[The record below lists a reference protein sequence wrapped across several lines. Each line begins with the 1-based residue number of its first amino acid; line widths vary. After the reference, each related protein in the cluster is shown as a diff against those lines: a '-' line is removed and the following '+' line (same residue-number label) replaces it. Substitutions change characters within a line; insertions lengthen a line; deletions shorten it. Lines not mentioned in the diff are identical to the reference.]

1 MGVNTNPW
9 RNSWAVVVREYLVR
23 VRSRA
28 FVISTLLVPIIMGG
42 LVAVPLA
49 MEGGGA
55 RDVSGLLVADRTGVM
70 APLLLP
76 RLAEAG
82 FRVDVVD
89 EDELQSPSAVERR
102 MELGPYLALL
112 ELDHQTLQEGRALWR
127 GEAPPPPLRRL
138 AIQQAVV
145 RTAVEL
151 RLEVEGDP
159 ASVGRLLDGGALEFR
174 ILGNAAAAPPSEGR
188 MVLAIAGA
196 FFLYMVILIYGT
208 MLLRAVLEEKTG
220 RIAEVL
226 LSAMR
231 PWELMLGKVLGV
243 GAVGLSQ
250 LTIWLGMASL
260 IIVAILPGLADDT
273 VAGYMAALPPGLVP
287 GPGLLAF
294 FLVSFLLGY
303 FLYASLFA
311 AVGAMCSTEE
321 EAQQAQFPVVMLVVV
336 PVILLFPLM
345 ENPDSSAAVVLS
357 LIPFFAPVLMF
368 ARVALDAAPMWQA
381 GLALGLMT
389 LTLLGTA
396 WGAGR
401 IYRVGILMQGKRPT
415 VPELWK
421 WIRQP

>member
-1 MGVNTNPW
+1 MDPW
-9 RNSWAVVVREYLVR
+9 RNSWAVLTREYLVR

-28 FVISTLLVPIIMGG
+28 FVISTVLVPLIMGG
-42 LVAVPLA
+42 LVVVPLA
-49 MEGGGA
+49 MEGRGSQEG
-55 RDVSGLLVADRTGVM
+55 SGLLVMDRTGVM
-70 APLLLP
+70 TPLLLP

-82 FRVDVVD
+82 FTVEVVD
-89 EDELQSPSAVERR
+89 EGELGTPQALVRR

-112 ELDHQTLQEGRALWR
+112 ELDHQTLNEGRALWR

-159 ASVGRLLDGGALEFR
+159 ASVGRLLDGGKLEFR
-174 ILGNAAAAPPSEGR
+174 LLGSTAPAPPSEGR
-188 MVLAIAGA
+188 MALAIAGA

-250 LTIWLGMASL
+250 LAIWLGMAAL
-260 IIVAILPGLADDT
+260 IILAVLPGLPDEML
-273 VAGYMAALPPGLVP
+273 AGYLAALPPGLIP
-287 GPGLLAF
+287 GPGLLGF

-345 ENPDSSAAVVLS
+345 ENPDSTASVILS
-357 LIPFFAPVLMF
+357 LVPFFAPILMF
-368 ARVALDAAPMWQA
+368 GRVALDAAPVWQA
-381 GLALGLMT
+381 ALAVGIMGV
-389 LTLLGTA
+389 TLLGTA
-396 WGAGR
+396 WAAGR

-421 WIRQP
+421 WLRRP